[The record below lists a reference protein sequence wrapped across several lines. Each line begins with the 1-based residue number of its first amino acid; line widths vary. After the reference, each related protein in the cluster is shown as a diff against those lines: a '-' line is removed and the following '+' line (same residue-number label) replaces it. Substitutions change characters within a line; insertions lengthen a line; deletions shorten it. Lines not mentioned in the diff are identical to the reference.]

1 MIREVQQG
9 VRSRLPDQ
17 NDIDTDRAH
26 AVTGSRNTALEKN
39 TKTGSRN
46 TALEKNNLV
55 YDSQTDIEE

>member
-39 TKTGSRN
+39 
-46 TALEKNNLV
+46 NLV